1 MKQKQQQEAP
11 LPTIITAG
19 AASNQEASAG
29 SFSAARFAD
38 EAAKTGMPQH
48 IEKPAA
54 QEEEEEEEYEEEEE
68 EQEQE
73 QQQQQ
78 QQQQQEEV
86 DPAAGLPIKRLKERS
101 VK

>member
-11 LPTIITAG
+11 LPTIITSG
-19 AASNQEASAG
+19 AASDQEASAG

-48 IEKPAA
+48 IEKPVA
-54 QEEEEEEEYEEEEE
+54 QEEEEEEQQ

-73 QQQQQ
+73 QEEE
-78 QQQQQEEV
+78 QQQQQEEQQEQQQQ
-86 DPAAGLPIKRLKERS
+86 PWH
-101 VK
+101 